1 MIKKEKVIR
10 YEPLSKKDPDYKKK
24 FDKQLKQFSNDAKS
38 GKVLCLSDL
47 MCNAGM

>member
-1 MIKKEKVIR
+1 MKEEKVIR
-10 YEPLSKKDPDYKKK
+10 YEKLSKKDPDYKKK
-24 FDKQLKQFSNDAKS
+24 FDKQLNKFSKDAKA